1 MDHLRVVLVD
11 DRMAIRRFVR
21 AEIEGGTPFQVVGE
35 ASDGIEALQIV
46 TDEQPDVVVMD
57 VGIPITDGIETT
69 QRIKALFPAIHIFAF
84 IESEDEKDHRALEA
98 AGVTATLRKD
108 RSLDFLVQILW
119 SCMRKTPVR
128 QETEVPAP

>member
-1 MDHLRVVLVD
+1 MNQLRVVLVD

-35 ASDGIEALQIV
+35 ACNGDEALQIV
-46 TDEQPDVVVMD
+46 KDQQPDVVVMD
-57 VGIPITDGIETT
+57 VRMPIVDGIEDAR
-69 QRIKALFPAIHIFAF
+69 RIKALFPDIHIFAF
-84 IESEDEKDHRALEA
+84 TESEDEIDRRDLEA

-108 RSLDFLVQILW
+108 RSLDFLVQMLW

-128 QETEVPAP
+128 QETEAPAP